1 MLMETPS
8 LGLLLH
14 DSARLLRRRF
24 EARSAG
30 FGLTSAQWRMLLLV
44 CKSEGG
50 AQQSRFAELLDIE
63 PISASRLID
72 RMEAQ
77 GWVTR
82 GPDAHDRRIRRV
94 HPTAKALDAFAHV
107 KTHADAVYAEA
118 LEGLAPDQRRALT
131 DALALIVHNL
141 SSVDAV
147 GQKDTP

>member
-1 MLMETPS
+1 MENPS

-14 DSARLLRRRF
+14 DASRLIRRRF
-24 EARSAG
+24 EARSG
-30 FGLTSAQWRMLLLV
+30 EYGLTSAQWRMLLLV

-77 GWVTR
+77 GWVNR
-82 GPDAHDRRIRRV
+82 APDPNDRRVRRV
-94 HPTAKALDAFAHV
+94 LPTEKALAAFAHV

-118 LEGLAPDQRRALT
+118 LNGLSEAQRAELIAALRMI
-131 DALALIVHNL
+131 AANL
-141 SSVDAV
+141 SKAEEP
-147 GQKDTP
+147 GQKELS